1 MSGNAIVV
9 KTSESV
15 AFSSSTFSK
24 AIQSCL
30 QACGHDPN
38 TVQILIGCEADSA
51 RVLTRNNENVIKHL
65 TFIGSDKIGKE
76 IAKDAAESLLPV
88 TLELG
93 GKVSILPYTIL
104 RPFAP
109 SGEGPQAVEE
119 SAFSDVQ
126 NAMLNDPQ
134 YTSQDPNILLESADV
149 KFFQDVFL
157 KAVLWVFFHIFIQ

>member
-51 RVLTRNNENVIKHL
+51 RVLTRSNIIKHL

-93 GKVSILPYTIL
+93 GKVSDCSVFDVIAIL
-104 RPFAP
+104 
-109 SGEGPQAVEE
+109 GEGP
-119 SAFSDVQ
+119 
-126 NAMLNDPQ
+126 
-134 YTSQDPNILLESADV
+134 LLEWQV
-149 KFFQDVFL
+149 
-157 KAVLWVFFHIFIQ
+157 